1 MVYPARVA
9 RQAAAPVNRNQTPRF
24 KRAFDQV
31 SRYGS
36 VGLEMGFSVAIGIL
50 IGYYLDRWLGTSP
63 WLTLFLLV
71 CGVIA
76 GFKRL
81 YYTLREIERE
91 EQEPA
96 WNKNREEGGERD
108 D

>member
-1 MVYPARVA
+1 
-9 RQAAAPVNRNQTPRF
+9 
-24 KRAFDQV
+24 
-31 SRYGS
+31 
-36 VGLEMGFSVAIGIL
+36 
-50 IGYYLDRWLGTSP
+50 LGTSP

-81 YYTLREIERE
+81 YCTLREIERE